1 MTRRVA
7 VSGSVLAG
15 FTALAVLCTLS
26 VWVSPLARLPGEP
39 GVGAFDPYNS
49 AWWLNW
55 TPFAVTHGLNPFTS
69 NYLNY
74 PTGMNMMWNNGM
86 PVLGVLLWPITATG
100 GAVLTDNVIT
110 TASFALSAFFAY
122 FAIRRYIPARFAALV
137 GGLIYGFSPYMFAQG
152 AVHAQQIAYAMTI
165 PLAFLLVDEALIR
178 QRMRPWLLGLL
189 IAALGIVQFFILEEY
204 FLTELIAA
212 AVLTLILALSR
223 RDQIRLRLPYAV
235 RAVGTAAIV
244 VGAALAYPVVAVQ
257 LHGPARV
264 VGNVRDPQVWVTDL
278 LNLVVPTST
287 QLVAPHWA
295 TAVTQHFSGN
305 LAEWD
310 GYLGIGLLAVAAGTI
325 ARCWRQPV
333 VRAAGVFAGLMTLLS
348 LGPYLHVGGTQL
360 PIPLPWWIPAHMR
373 YIDNIQPNRLMV
385 FAFLGLAF
393 VVAFALSVAWR
404 QRHGLMRAG
413 VMAGLVVV
421 PLTPQLPL
429 PWQQV
434 SVPAYFTSAAV
445 REIPKNAV
453 VYTVPC
459 PCGYLPDA
467 LAWQMASGMR
477 FKLIGAANAPGA
489 SAVGQDY
496 LAEISLTLASHGR
509 SFPPLSEAQR
519 AAIVAEMRA
528 SHVSAVVLGPT
539 PSPTAVADLTTLLGA
554 APEVQHGVDVWVLT
568 PT

>member
-55 TPFAVTHGLNPFTS
+55 TPFAITHGLNPFTS

-204 FLTELIAA
+204 FLTELLAA

-223 RDQIRLRLPYAV
+223 RDQIRVRLPYAV

-287 QLVAPHWA
+287 QLVAPH
-295 TAVTQHFSGN
+295 
-305 LAEWD
+305 
-310 GYLGIGLLAVAAGTI
+310 
-325 ARCWRQPV
+325 
-333 VRAAGVFAGLMTLLS
+333 
-348 LGPYLHVGGTQL
+348 
-360 PIPLPWWIPAHMR
+360 
-373 YIDNIQPNRLMV
+373 
-385 FAFLGLAF
+385 
-393 VVAFALSVAWR
+393 
-404 QRHGLMRAG
+404 
-413 VMAGLVVV
+413 
-421 PLTPQLPL
+421 
-429 PWQQV
+429 
-434 SVPAYFTSAAV
+434 
-445 REIPKNAV
+445 
-453 VYTVPC
+453 
-459 PCGYLPDA
+459 
-467 LAWQMASGMR
+467 
-477 FKLIGAANAPGA
+477 
-489 SAVGQDY
+489 
-496 LAEISLTLASHGR
+496 
-509 SFPPLSEAQR
+509 
-519 AAIVAEMRA
+519 
-528 SHVSAVVLGPT
+528 
-539 PSPTAVADLTTLLGA
+539 
-554 APEVQHGVDVWVLT
+554 
-568 PT
+568 

>member
-1 MTRRVA
+1 M
-7 VSGSVLAG
+7 
-15 FTALAVLCTLS
+15 
-26 VWVSPLARLPGEP
+26 
-39 GVGAFDPYNS
+39 
-49 AWWLNW
+49 NW
-55 TPFAVTHGLNPFTS
+55 TPFAITHGLNPFTS

-204 FLTELIAA
+204 FLTELLAA

-223 RDQIRLRLPYAV
+223 RDQIRVRLPYAV

-287 QLVAPHWA
+287 QLVAPH
-295 TAVTQHFSGN
+295 
-305 LAEWD
+305 
-310 GYLGIGLLAVAAGTI
+310 
-325 ARCWRQPV
+325 
-333 VRAAGVFAGLMTLLS
+333 
-348 LGPYLHVGGTQL
+348 
-360 PIPLPWWIPAHMR
+360 
-373 YIDNIQPNRLMV
+373 
-385 FAFLGLAF
+385 
-393 VVAFALSVAWR
+393 
-404 QRHGLMRAG
+404 
-413 VMAGLVVV
+413 
-421 PLTPQLPL
+421 
-429 PWQQV
+429 
-434 SVPAYFTSAAV
+434 
-445 REIPKNAV
+445 
-453 VYTVPC
+453 
-459 PCGYLPDA
+459 
-467 LAWQMASGMR
+467 
-477 FKLIGAANAPGA
+477 
-489 SAVGQDY
+489 
-496 LAEISLTLASHGR
+496 
-509 SFPPLSEAQR
+509 
-519 AAIVAEMRA
+519 
-528 SHVSAVVLGPT
+528 
-539 PSPTAVADLTTLLGA
+539 
-554 APEVQHGVDVWVLT
+554 
-568 PT
+568 